1 MTDLAPVSMNKSHLF
16 RDDATQFG
24 EPVGWLRTEI
34 DRLFDDFGKP
44 ARNIFNFRSRGPA
57 PVSALEL
64 ANHQAYY
71 RLIVEL
77 SGLAEDDFEISV
89 ADGMAKDKMAPA
101 WTRKITIEK
110 A

>member
-1 MTDLAPVSMNKSHLF
+1 MIDLIPASVSKSHLF

-44 ARNIFNFRSRGPA
+44 DRNVFNLRLRAPA
-57 PVSALEL
+57 PVPALEL
-64 ANHQAYY
+64 ADHQASY
-71 RLIVEL
+71 RLIAEL
-77 SGLAEDDFEISV
+77 PGLAEDQFKISF
-89 ADGMAKDKMAPA
+89 ADGMAKHEMAPA
-101 WTRKITIEK
+101 RTRKITFEK